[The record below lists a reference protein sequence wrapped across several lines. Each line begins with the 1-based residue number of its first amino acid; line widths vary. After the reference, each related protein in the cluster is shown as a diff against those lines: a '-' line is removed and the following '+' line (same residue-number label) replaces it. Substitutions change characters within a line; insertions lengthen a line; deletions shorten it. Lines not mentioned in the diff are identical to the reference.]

1 MWKSLSLVSVCV
13 MHWHSVFILLV
24 RKVELR
30 NPCSMKLLHV
40 VFVATL
46 YLSLNLST
54 LEFEVIQNKPNMD
67 LEKIVELGERLG
79 YKDVSLQE
87 FVKNESAAQERKNA
101 DAAERQERYEK
112 RKREE
117 EEKQWEHEE
126 KMMEMKL
133 ELQKAQA
140 DNGEAP
146 VSKVTVPKIKL
157 PALQDSDNIDAY
169 ISRFERF
176 AISSKWP
183 KAEWATQLSA
193 LLKGKAL
200 QVYSRLSVE
209 DCSDYDKLIGALQ
222 KRFQL
227 TEEGYQVKFRTCR
240 AEKSETPSQ
249 FAARLSEYF
258 HRWVEMSHIHKTYEC
273 LVDLLLREQFLN
285 CCSKDLKV
293 YLREHKCSSIDHLA
307 ELAERYTEAHGLQSF
322 TTPERTA
329 NMRHLRDVDKRREN
343 PQSNQST
350 TKPATNSTSRRCYLC
365 NSPSHLADK
374 CALKGKTRN
383 TKASSALHAP
393 QSTENMSAPGTNDQS
408 GKSTTLN
415 YYNSK
420 KNMPVSEGY
429 INGKKVTALRDS
441 GCDSIIVRSDL
452 VKKEQITGRN
462 RDCTLIDG
470 TKRTWPIARV
480 HITCPYF
487 KGETEVMCVDTPVYD
502 IVVGNVAGVQD
513 DFINGLS
520 TGSDHG
526 RHQVQDCSKGSNARL
541 ELTEQD
547 GVHAEVNA
555 VETRSMKTKKEK
567 PAHPLKVA
575 MPIKEVN
582 PAELSKKQKEDE
594 SIAHLWKISDDPS
607 KNQGK
612 YRFIVKDQWLL
623 REYSGETPRIGRT
636 QLVLPKEYRQRVMK
650 IAHDSIMSGHQGINK
665 TIEKIQSNFFWP
677 KMAEDVRNFC
687 RSCDICQRTIQK
699 GKVVKAPLGRMPLID
714 VPFQRVAMDLIGPI
728 HPVSD
733 RGHRYILTIVDY
745 ATRYPEAVPL
755 ANIDTQTVAEAL
767 IDVYSRVGVPKE
779 ILTDMGTQFTSDLMK
794 EVGRLLS
801 IKQLT
806 TTPYHPICTGL
817 VERFN
822 GTLKIMLKRM
832 CT

>member
-1 MWKSLSLVSVCV
+1 
-13 MHWHSVFILLV
+13 MHWRSVFILLV

-30 NPCSMKLLHV
+30 NPCSMKSLHV

-46 YLSLNLST
+46 YLLLNLST

-227 TEEGYQVKFRTCR
+227 TEEGYQIKFRTCR

-258 HRWVEMSHIHKTYEC
+258 HRWVEMSRIHKTYEC

-329 NMRHLRDVDKRREN
+329 NMRHLRDV
-343 PQSNQST
+343 S
-350 TKPATNSTSRRCYLC
+350 
-365 NSPSHLADK
+365 
-374 CALKGKTRN
+374 
-383 TKASSALHAP
+383 
-393 QSTENMSAPGTNDQS
+393 
-408 GKSTTLN
+408 
-415 YYNSK
+415 
-420 KNMPVSEGY
+420 V
-429 INGKKVTALRDS
+429 
-441 GCDSIIVRSDL
+441 
-452 VKKEQITGRN
+452 
-462 RDCTLIDG
+462 
-470 TKRTWPIARV
+470 W
-480 HITCPYF
+480 
-487 KGETEVMCVDTPVYD
+487 
-502 IVVGNVAGVQD
+502 
-513 DFINGLS
+513 
-520 TGSDHG
+520 
-526 RHQVQDCSKGSNARL
+526 
-541 ELTEQD
+541 
-547 GVHAEVNA
+547 
-555 VETRSMKTKKEK
+555 
-567 PAHPLKVA
+567 
-575 MPIKEVN
+575 
-582 PAELSKKQKEDE
+582 
-594 SIAHLWKISDDPS
+594 
-607 KNQGK
+607 
-612 YRFIVKDQWLL
+612 
-623 REYSGETPRIGRT
+623 
-636 QLVLPKEYRQRVMK
+636 
-650 IAHDSIMSGHQGINK
+650 
-665 TIEKIQSNFFWP
+665 
-677 KMAEDVRNFC
+677 
-687 RSCDICQRTIQK
+687 
-699 GKVVKAPLGRMPLID
+699 
-714 VPFQRVAMDLIGPI
+714 
-728 HPVSD
+728 
-733 RGHRYILTIVDY
+733 
-745 ATRYPEAVPL
+745 
-755 ANIDTQTVAEAL
+755 
-767 IDVYSRVGVPKE
+767 
-779 ILTDMGTQFTSDLMK
+779 
-794 EVGRLLS
+794 
-801 IKQLT
+801 
-806 TTPYHPICTGL
+806 
-817 VERFN
+817 
-822 GTLKIMLKRM
+822 
-832 CT
+832 